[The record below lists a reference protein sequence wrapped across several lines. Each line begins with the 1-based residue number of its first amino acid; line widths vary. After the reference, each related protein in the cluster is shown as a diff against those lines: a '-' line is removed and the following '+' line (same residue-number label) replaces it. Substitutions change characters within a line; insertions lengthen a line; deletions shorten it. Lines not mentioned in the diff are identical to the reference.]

1 MKQICKFNKVTD
13 IQEFQRG
20 LSPDIDLAIHSG
32 VIPDTTAETAYNG
45 LEGDDIGRRVGEN
58 FDVIEYDR
66 AFSRIK
72 AKIEAKKSNNR

>member
-1 MKQICKFNKVTD
+1 MEQVCKFNKAKD

-32 VIPDTTAETAYNG
+32 VIPDTTAETSYNG
-45 LEGDDIGRRVGEN
+45 LEGDDIGRRIGEN

-72 AKIEAKKSNNR
+72 AKIEAKKSKKD